1 MPRTAIL
8 YIAER
13 CNQACVFCLEEDGS
27 WNEFIDPSTQQIFD
41 TLARLRSQG
50 AQHITFM
57 GGETFFRKDLPRILY
72 EARKKG
78 YTRIGVTTN
87 GTVLSKPG
95 FLKDLI
101 QAGLDFI
108 ELSIHGHTPEL
119 ANHIGGTS
127 FTFDR
132 QAEALAQMNEAGIFC
147 IVNVVICPENA
158 AYLGDIVS
166 YVSSKLPKIR
176 PRFKLKFVSM
186 IGLAMEQAKLGR
198 MVRHEDIDFA
208 ALGHRLKDQGA
219 LFWFYNLPL
228 CQLGEH
234 AIHSHELSVLACDER
249 YMDFEHRGAAEY
261 YESGFQLEGRVWP
274 NSSCSPCSLRP
285 LCPGLEESYR
295 GLCGEG
301 SLRTQTSDPI
311 PWLEAAL
318 RDRGLEPALAPERL
332 QALRAE
338 PRPSRFIRPRPE
350 GALRL
355 LHPEL
360 EQPLDIVVELKQE
373 GRRSFAQSRRF
384 ALSYRAWSDGDA
396 YVQPLVASLLNAAV
410 GAMRDADKQGA
421 SLPAVYQ
428 AILKACP
435 QGFRTEALPLN
446 LEAPKKRIPLPLLS
460 DLL

>member
-1 MPRTAIL
+1 M
-8 YIAER
+8 
-13 CNQACVFCLEEDGS
+13 
-27 WNEFIDPSTQQIFD
+27 
-41 TLARLRSQG
+41 
-50 AQHITFM
+50 
-57 GGETFFRKDLPRILY
+57 
-72 EARKKG
+72 
-78 YTRIGVTTN
+78 
-87 GTVLSKPG
+87 
-95 FLKDLI
+95 
-101 QAGLDFI
+101 
-108 ELSIHGHTPEL
+108 
-119 ANHIGGTS
+119 
-127 FTFDR
+127 
-132 QAEALAQMNEAGIFC
+132 
-147 IVNVVICPENA
+147 
-158 AYLGDIVS
+158 
-166 YVSSKLPKIR
+166 
-176 PRFKLKFVSM
+176 
-186 IGLAMEQAKLGR
+186 
-198 MVRHEDIDFA
+198 
-208 ALGHRLKDQGA
+208 
-219 LFWFYNLPL
+219 
-228 CQLGEH
+228 
-234 AIHSHELSVLACDER
+234 
-249 YMDFEHRGAAEY
+249 
-261 YESGFQLEGRVWP
+261 
-274 NSSCSPCSLRP
+274 
-285 LCPGLEESYR
+285 
-295 GLCGEG
+295 
-301 SLRTQTSDPI
+301 
-311 PWLEAAL
+311 